1 MDTRTAAP
9 GYLPFID
16 GLRAI
21 AVLGVICF
29 HFNVG
34 GVTGGYVGVDVFFVL
49 SGFLITN
56 LIEAR
61 LRTRSFSF
69 AQFYERR
76 ARRILP
82 ALLVTGFAS
91 AIVALLLF
99 VPHDLRQF
107 STSLWGTAF
116 FYSNVLFE
124 QATGYFAAPVSS
136 MPLLHTWSLAVEEQ
150 FYLFFPPLLYAIHTA
165 LRDSPRL
172 RWFAVGVLFAV
183 SSGFG
188 MLLMRSNPAQAFYL
202 LPPRAWELLAGGL
215 IALHTSRADLPRPS
229 AEMLSAVGA
238 VCIAG
243 SFFLYDRSTPFPG
256 TAALLP
262 CLGTVLIIISNI
274 DNRTWLGG
282 ALGQRWLSYIG
293 LISYGLYLYHWPILT
308 FTRYYLDHELN
319 TAQTAAALIATL
331 ALAMLSFH
339 GIETPIR
346 CGTFLKSRRRVFA
359 VAACGLLALGLLGI
373 VGVNMN
379 GFPSRFSGAA
389 LQYAQGEHD
398 RWPWSKCMPALEH
411 LTAKEVCRVGAA
423 GANPAFLVW
432 GDSHAA
438 ALAPGVDARARTLG
452 LPGWVI
458 GYSRC
463 PSLLGAA
470 PMQHSQGDFPCTAIA
485 EKVMALI
492 RDQHIRHVLL
502 VSRWDTYI
510 SGWERGGIETAQDL
524 TISYTDGGVTYRGDE
539 AFARSLEETVR
550 RLQELNV
557 DVWVL
562 EQVPP
567 QLVSVPSAL
576 AKAVYLGRDPL
587 ALRRPLAEIEVR
599 RAPAEAAFAELRRI
613 ADVSFIDPAEKFCPD
628 QGPCAIAADG
638 HALYEDNN
646 HLTVYGA
653 IWSREMLDPFFSS
666 TIR

>member
-1 MDTRTAAP
+1 MRDAAP

-16 GLRAI
+16 GLRAV

-29 HFNVG
+29 HFNVA

-56 LIEAR
+56 LIEVR
-61 LRTRSFSF
+61 LQTRGFSF

-82 ALLVTGFAS
+82 ALLLTGFSS
-91 AIVALLLF
+91 ALVALALF
-99 VPHDLRQF
+99 VPHDLREF

-136 MPLLHTWSLAVEEQ
+136 IPLLHTWSLAVEEQ
-150 FYLFFPPLLYAIHTA
+150 FYLFFPPLLYAVHTA
-165 LRDSPRL
+165 LRNSPRARCL
-172 RWFAVGVLFAV
+172 AVGILFAASLTLAV
-183 SSGFG
+183 
-188 MLLMRSNPAQAFYL
+188 LLMRANPARAFYL
-202 LPPRAWELLAGGL
+202 LPPRSWELLAGGL
-215 IALHTSRADLPRPS
+215 IALLPRRLDLPRPS
-229 AEMLSAVGA
+229 AELLSAVGA
-238 VCIAG
+238 LCIAC
-243 SFFLYDRSTPFPG
+243 SFVLYDRNTPFPG

-262 CLGTVLIIISNI
+262 CLGTVLIIIANL
-274 DNRTWLGG
+274 DNRTWLG
-282 ALGQRWLSYIG
+282 ALLAHRRLVYIG
-293 LISYGLYLYHWPILT
+293 VISYGLYLYHWPILT

-319 TAQTAAALIATL
+319 MAEKVAALIATSTL
-331 ALAMLSFH
+331 AVLSFH
-339 GIETPIR
+339 YVETPIR
-346 CGTFLKSRRRVFA
+346 SGAWPGSRPRVFA
-359 VAACGLLALGLLGI
+359 VAAGGLLLMGLFGI

-379 GFPSRFSGAA
+379 GIPSRFSGAA

-398 RWPWSKCMPALEH
+398 RWPWSKCMPALQSLSVES
-411 LTAKEVCRVGAA
+411 VCRIGADA
-423 GANPAFLVW
+423 ARPTFLVW

-438 ALAPGVDARARTLG
+438 ALAPGIDARAKTLG
-452 LPGWVI
+452 ISGWVI

-463 PSLLGAA
+463 PSLVNAA
-470 PMQHSQGDFPCTAIA
+470 PMQHAQGDFPCTAIA

-492 RDQHIRHVLL
+492 RDQHVRHVLL

-524 TISYTDGGVTYRGDE
+524 TISYTEDGVTYRGDE
-539 AFARSLEETVR
+539 AFTRSLEETVR
-550 RLQELNV
+550 RLQALNV
-557 DVWVL
+557 DVWIM

-567 QLVSVPSAL
+567 QLVAVPSAL

-587 ALRRPLAEIEVR
+587 ALRRPLADVEVR
-599 RAPAEAAFAELRRI
+599 RASAEAGFAELRRI
-613 ADVSFIDPAEKFCPD
+613 ADVSFIDPAEKFCPN
-628 QGPCAIAADG
+628 QGPCEIAAGG